1 MSRTAATSAD
11 PYAYLK
17 WPRLIV
23 FNLNGALSIIATG
36 LAAQCESP
44 LVSSLE
50 KRSRTKSDPSSAAL
64 VNVNH
69 DKAQLVSPSCLLPTS
84 DGL

>member
-1 MSRTAATSAD
+1 MSAD

-23 FNLNGALSIIATG
+23 FNLNGALSIVATG
-36 LAAQCESP
+36 LAAQS
-44 LVSSLE
+44 
-50 KRSRTKSDPSSAAL
+50 L

-69 DKAQLVSPSCLLPTS
+69 DKAQLVRLSSVVSPHFPLNSKLTIRLL
-84 DGL
+84 